1 MIPRFSYL
9 IEPLGSEYNNTKN
22 IAGVDIVVNTTIEN
36 AAFVNRI
43 GVVVGAP
50 NDSELKIGDT
60 VVVHHNVFRT
70 YLNMRGK
77 KTKSNEYFRDD
88 LYLVSSDRV
97 FLYKRNDHWKT
108 LKEYC
113 FVAPISYDQD
123 RSYTQVEKLQE
134 NTGTVYFGNETLTSA
149 DIPVGDKVGF
159 TRNSGYDVF
168 NDLNSSGDN
177 GIIFRGFRSGTVSF
191 IDRYG
196 GGANYVSHSVTL
208 TQDSNWHHFVLSF
221 TNDNSCK
228 IYMDGNISPIL
239 EFNSFL
245 STFTHTTT
253 LHFGKGIA
261 SQNPT
266 GITLDQVRIFDRA
279 ITAAEVTTLYNEVA
293 C

>member
-22 IAGVDIVVNTTIEN
+22 IAGVDIVVNTTIED
-36 AAFVNRI
+36 AAFVNRM

-123 RSYTQVEKLQE
+123 HLLLVNKAKEDNVGLLKYSNKYLSSK
-134 NTGTVYFGNETLTSA
+134 NINE
-149 DIPVGDKVGF
+149 GDRVGF
-159 TRNSGYDVF
+159 TRNSEYEF
-168 NDLNSSGDN
+168 E
-177 GIIFRGFRSGTVSF
+177 
-191 IDRYG
+191 IDGEKLYRMQ
-196 GGANYVSHSVTL
+196 NKDICLTL
-208 TQDSNWHHFVLSF
+208 TK
-221 TNDNSCK
+221 T
-228 IYMDGNISPIL
+228 
-239 EFNSFL
+239 E
-245 STFTHTTT
+245 
-253 LHFGKGIA
+253 
-261 SQNPT
+261 
-266 GITLDQVRIFDRA
+266 
-279 ITAAEVTTLYNEVA
+279 
-293 C
+293 